1 MSENEETV
9 EGLCDD
15 HKYAREFIDV
25 AHGRLKELSKPEHLE
40 DWSTFI
46 WDGPT
51 VVCEDC
57 DDIPALVISF
67 DTTMAVAEI
76 RSWYWWASELK
87 RIRDDVENY
96 ELDPEDANPWPDR
109 LAWAK
114 RLLREARSDGDSDG
128 AGEPSSYYGIK
139 IEIGDESAWALLAN
153 PDLYIHGVALNIE
166 ELFTS
171 GEAYQAT
178 VSTFGIAD
186 IEKMTEADLEHLDI
200 DGPDHE

>member
-1 MSENEETV
+1 MSVNEETV

-25 AHGRLKELSKPEHLE
+25 AHGRLKEISKPEHLE
-40 DWSTFI
+40 DWSYFI
-46 WDGPT
+46 WKGASE
-51 VVCEDC
+51 VCEDC
-57 DDIPALVISF
+57 DGVPPLVITF
-67 DTTMAVAEI
+67 DTTMAVDGT
-76 RSWYWWASELK
+76 RPWYWWASELK

-128 AGEPSSYYGIK
+128 AGEPSNYYGIK
-139 IEIGDESAWALLAN
+139 IEIADERAWALLAN

-166 ELFTS
+166 QLFTS

-186 IEKMTEADLEHLDI
+186 IEKMTEVDLEHLDI
-200 DGPDHE
+200 DGADHE